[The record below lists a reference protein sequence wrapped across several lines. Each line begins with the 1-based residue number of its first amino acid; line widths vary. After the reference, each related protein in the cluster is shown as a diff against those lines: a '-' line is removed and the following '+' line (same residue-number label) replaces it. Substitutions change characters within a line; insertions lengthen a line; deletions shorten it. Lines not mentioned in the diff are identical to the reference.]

1 MEDKSLSMQVYE
13 KIKHDIISL
22 KYPPSSILKEREL
35 SETLGVSRTPIRE
48 AIQRLSQEGW
58 LVPGEGKR
66 LKIRP
71 VTLKDV
77 YEIIQV
83 RNIIEYSA
91 VDLLL
96 EHGESRVLAG
106 QLDMILEEMKKSSEE
121 YQFTSLDLQF
131 HRLLVSSMKNERI
144 ERFWNTI
151 QEEILRMGLLVIRG
165 KDRWEGVIQEHEL
178 LVNSL
183 WNKDAVQIK
192 EAMKNHLENS
202 YESLIRNLEK
212 HVLNS

>member
-71 VTLKDV
+71 VTLEDV
-77 YEIIQV
+77 YGIIQV

-91 VDLLL
+91 VDMLL

-121 YQFTSLDLQF
+121 YQFTILDLQF

-144 ERFWNTI
+144 DRFWNTI

-165 KDRWEGVIQEHEL
+165 KDRWEGVIHEHEQ
-178 LVNSL
+178 VVTTL
-183 WNKDAVQIK
+183 WNKDAAQIK
-192 EAMKNHLENS
+192 EAMKNHLEHS
-202 YESLIRNLEK
+202 YESLIKNLEK

>member
-71 VTLKDV
+71 VTLEDV

-91 VDLLL
+91 IDFLL

-121 YQFTSLDLQF
+121 YQFTTLDLQF

-144 ERFWNTI
+144 DRFWNTI
-151 QEEILRMGLLVIRG
+151 QEEILRMALLVLRG
-165 KDRWEGVIQEHEL
+165 KDRWEEVIQEHEQV
-178 LVNSL
+178 VNTL
-183 WNKDAVQIK
+183 WNKKADLIK
-192 EAMKNHLENS
+192 EAMKNHLEHS
-202 YESLIRNLEK
+202 YESLIINLGK

>member
-1 MEDKSLSMQVYE
+1 MEDKPLSVQVYE

-22 KYPPSSILKEREL
+22 KYQPSSILKEREL

-58 LVPGEGKR
+58 LVPGDGKR

-71 VTLKDV
+71 VTLADV
-77 YEIIQV
+77 YEIIQI

-91 VDLLL
+91 IDLLL
-96 EHGESRVLAG
+96 ECGETRVLAG
-106 QLDMILEEMKKSSEE
+106 RLDMILEDMKKSSEE

-131 HRLLVSSMKNERI
+131 HRLLVLSMKNARI
-144 ERFWNTI
+144 EHFWNTI
-151 QEEILRMGLLVIRG
+151 QEEILRMALLVIRG
-165 KDRWEGVIQEHEL
+165 KDRWDGVIMEHEQ
-178 LVNSL
+178 LVNAL
-183 WNKDAVQIK
+183 WNKDPGQIK
-192 EAMKNHLENS
+192 EAMRNHLEHS

-212 HVLNS
+212 HMLNS

>member
-1 MEDKSLSMQVYE
+1 MDDKSLSMQVYE

-22 KYPPSSILKEREL
+22 KYPPSSLLKEREL
-35 SETLGVSRTPIRE
+35 SASLGVSRTPIRE
-48 AIQRLSQEGW
+48 ALQRLSQEGW
-58 LVPGEGKR
+58 LVLGEGKR

-71 VTLKDV
+71 VTLTDV

-83 RNIIEYSA
+83 RNLIEYNA
-91 VDLLL
+91 IDVLL

-106 QLDMILEEMKKSSEE
+106 QLDMILEEMKRSTEE

-131 HRLLVSSMKNERI
+131 HRLLVSSMKNTRI

-165 KDRWEGVIQEHEL
+165 KDRWNSVVQEHEQI
-178 LVNSL
+178 VNSL
-183 WNKDAVQIK
+183 WNKDADQVK
-192 EAMKNHLENS
+192 TAMKNHLECS
-202 YESLIRNLEK
+202 YESLISNLEK
-212 HVLNS
+212 HVADL